1 MSDWYT
7 LGGYGAG
14 AVGGIIGTAIN
25 NYNQRK
31 MARESMQWQQQEN
44 ERAFQRDIQMW
55 NMQNQYNSPEAQRK
69 RLEDAG
75 MNPQLA
81 FGNGIQGS
89 VGNADSS
96 PKYNPAQ
103 AITPDLQPY
112 NLGSGSDISNII
124 QQGLLLQQQRK
135 FQDAQIVEINAR
147 TLKKLQELKL
157 DKETFQYTVDAARE
171 NARQLE
177 LMNTNLSF
185 RNSIQSEQ
193 WKLDKQL
200 KQMDISYKSLQ
211 NEILQFN
218 LDFERDARDIRMSA
232 LQLQNVLT
240 RSHIYLSQNQQ
251 NYLISLTAKTRKEAA
266 KIETDTELQKVV
278 LEYQSDLQAQRKSN
292 FSYMTDQEFTSFVSQ
307 NVKYLVDDLLSLIPT
322 RGISQ
327 AIGNIGRSPIGFR

>member
-1 MSDWYT
+1 MST
-7 LGGYGAG
+7 LGGYAAG
-14 AVGGIIGTAIN
+14 AAGGIIATAIN

-89 VGNADSS
+89 VGNADGS

-112 NLGSGSDISNII
+112 NLGTGSDVSNIV
-124 QQGLLLQQQRK
+124 QQRLLLQQQKK
-135 FQDAQIVEINAR
+135 FQDAQIGEINAR

-193 WKLDKQL
+193 WELDKQL

-211 NEILQFN
+211 NEISQFN

-266 KIETDTELQKVV
+266 KIETDTELQKVI

-327 AIGNIGRSPIGFR
+327 AIGNIGRTPIGFK

>member
-7 LGGYGAG
+7 LGGYAAG
-14 AVGGIIGTAIN
+14 AAGGIIGTAIN

-44 ERAFQRDIQMW
+44 ERAFQRDVQMW

-75 MNPQLA
+75 FNPQLA

-89 VGNADSS
+89 IGNADSS

-112 NLGSGSDISNII
+112 NLGTGSDISNII

-135 FQDAQIVEINAR
+135 FQDAQIGEINAR

-193 WKLDKQL
+193 WELDKQL
-200 KQMDISYKSLQ
+200 KQMDITYKSLK
-211 NEILQFN
+211 NAILEFN

-278 LEYQSDLQAQRKSN
+278 LEYQRDLQAQRKSN
-292 FSYMTDQEFTSFVSQ
+292 FSYMTDQEFTSFVSL